1 MNSINALLELPLDE
15 TYSTILQNICQAAS
29 SVNSIKLKNAIMSLD
44 NNVLKKTAILCYK
57 IIQKNEESDTCLL
70 TALSFIQTDEKCELF
85 TAHVLKYA
93 LKYDLQTI
101 LNFELTTATMFRS
114 LNKKYNLATQH
125 QSKNVR
131 LFYNF
136 AGVMERAT
144 RYANNVNYNTVIEWL
159 KENKN
164 WAIDNL
170 VYMLD
175 IADNF
180 ITDEYNEMLKTINL
194 EEFLLRAPEP

>member
-15 TYSTILQNICQAAS
+15 TYSTILQNICQAVS
-29 SVNSIKLKNAIMSLD
+29 SANSIKLKNAIMSLD
-44 NNVLKKTAILCYK
+44 NNVLKKTAIMCYK
-57 IIQKNEESDTCLL
+57 IIQKNEESDKCLL

-85 TAHVLKYA
+85 TVHVLKYA

-101 LNFELTTATMFRS
+101 LNFELTTASMFWS
-114 LNKKYNLATQH
+114 LNKKYNLATQL

-144 RYANNVNYNTVIEWL
+144 RHANNINYNTVIEWL

-194 EEFLLRAPEP
+194 EEFLVRAPEP